1 MGRPNGI
8 TVLRGSPM
16 LSPRIP
22 LCCLVALACS
32 TVTLAQGP
40 RAAESPQFRTK
51 TSTSAAAARLVP
63 LDTLPPALREKV
75 KKTITQPTLVTH
87 APVEEFDASP
97 AMYEWL
103 MEHPDRA
110 AAAWQRLGVN
120 CQPIADRGKGLF
132 GWSDDHGSDVSWSIV
147 SRSPT
152 CRIWYAEGQVKVS
165 PRAPMIPVRSVVI
178 IRYEL
183 PNQPNGKIRH
193 EIDAFCWADS
203 RIATMAYRMFGQTAD
218 RMAGEAAEQLQLFFS
233 SISKYVA
240 EHPDQSDRLLAPP
253 AARATSR

>member
-1 MGRPNGI
+1 
-8 TVLRGSPM
+8 M
-16 LSPRIP
+16 LSPRIC
-22 LCCLVALACS
+22 LSCLVALVCS
-32 TVTLAQGP
+32 AAALAQGP
-40 RAAESPQFRTK
+40 RVVAEAPQFHTK
-51 TSTSAAAARLVP
+51 TATSAAAARLVP
-63 LDTLPPALREKV
+63 VDSLPPALREKV
-75 KKTITQPTLVTH
+75 RKTVTQPTLVTH
-87 APVEEFDASP
+87 ALPEEFQAAP

-110 AAAWQRLGVN
+110 AAAWKRLGVE
-120 CQPIADRGKGLF
+120 CQPINDRGQGKF
-132 GWSDDHGSDVSWSIV
+132 GWSDEHGSDVSWSII

-165 PRAPMIPVRSVVI
+165 PRAPMVPVRSVVI
-178 IRYEL
+178 MRYEL

-218 RMAGEAAEQLQLFFS
+218 RMAGEAAEQLLMFFS

-240 EHPDQSDRLLAPP
+240 EHPEQQDKLLAPAP
-253 AARATSR
+253 ARASSR